1 MDPLNLEPRYST
13 SYVTGRCVRCLAE
26 EELACCLRQLL
37 NESTTDEELQAKYQM
52 ILNFLQ
58 SPEVDKLINESEK
71 LLSEGKKVTL
81 KISLAGEKPAYEL
94 EINNMEEQ

>member
-1 MDPLNLEPRYST
+1 MDSLNLEPRYS
-13 SYVTGRCVRCLAE
+13 SSHLTGRCVKCLAE
-26 EELACCLRQLL
+26 EELAGCLRQLL
-37 NESTTDEELQAKYQM
+37 DESTTDEELQAKYQM

-81 KISLAGEKPAYEL
+81 KISLSGKTPEYKL